1 MDHFSNLALVVPVA
15 CAVLIAFGLAVA
27 LAWQLSKRQP
37 YKTFLSLKN
46 RRKIQ
51 FLKALITDRRIPWAA
66 KLVPLLL
73 VPYLAMPF
81 DIIPDFLP
89 VLGYLDDV
97 VLVIV
102 ALALFIRLCPS
113 QVVQELLE
121 ECSQDSDV
129 SEVPEQQRRV

>member
-1 MDHFSNLALVVPVA
+1 MNHFPNLALVVPVA
-15 CAVLIAFGLAVA
+15 CAVFIAFGLAVA
-27 LAWQLSKRQP
+27 LAWRLSRRPP
-37 YKTFLSLKN
+37 YKTFMSLRTKS
-46 RRKIQ
+46 KIQ
-51 FLKALITDRRIPWAA
+51 FLKALAIDRRIPWVA

-81 DIIPDFLP
+81 DLIPDFLP

-97 VLVIV
+97 VLIIV

-121 ECSQDSDV
+121 ECSIDSRV
-129 SEVPEQQRRV
+129 SEILK